1 VQFDAGA
8 GSSRCLNAAQIPVL
22 PCLSEAWR
30 LYSFGAPA
38 KLHASDCEIV
48 KQPQGVLM
56 ENVNDRYWL
65 GFDLGAT
72 KMMATVF
79 DGEYRPVGS
88 KRRKTKGHKGREA
101 GIERVKETLKEALDD
116 AGIEKQQLGGAGV
129 GSPGPLD
136 LNQGTLP
143 QTANLGWN
151 DVNLKALLEEELLCP
166 AVVLNDVDAGVYGEY
181 RCGSARGARCVVGL
195 FPGTGLGAGC
205 VYEGEILRGTAM
217 SCFELGHCRV
227 LPDGPVCGCGQ
238 RGCLETVASR
248 LAISSQAA
256 SAAYRGEAPNLLEA
270 KGLDLSNIRS
280 KALAASIE
288 AGDVVVEQIVRDA
301 ARWLGVGAGILV
313 NLLAPDR
320 IVLGGGLVE
329 ALPELYLD
337 EVRLSARNSSVP
349 GLKDIFDVAVAELG
363 DDSSVTGAA
372 AWARK
377 IITGGAQ

>member
-1 VQFDAGA
+1 
-8 GSSRCLNAAQIPVL
+8 
-22 PCLSEAWR
+22 
-30 LYSFGAPA
+30 
-38 KLHASDCEIV
+38 
-48 KQPQGVLM
+48 
-56 ENVNDRYWL
+56 
-65 GFDLGAT
+65 
-72 KMMATVF
+72 
-79 DGEYRPVGS
+79 
-88 KRRKTKGHKGREA
+88 
-101 GIERVKETLKEALDD
+101 
-116 AGIEKQQLGGAGV
+116 
-129 GSPGPLD
+129 
-136 LNQGTLP
+136 
-143 QTANLGWN
+143 
-151 DVNLKALLEEELLCP
+151 
-166 AVVLNDVDAGVYGEY
+166 
-181 RCGSARGARCVVGL
+181 
-195 FPGTGLGAGC
+195 
-205 VYEGEILRGTAM
+205 M

-329 ALPELYLD
+329 AMPELYLD